1 MMIESQKVLY
11 QAKESATLEGYK
23 ILFFQWNVE
32 RETPCYYFC
41 SDARYKGKIGNLK
54 LKKIHKTCSRFAFDT
69 KQKALDNLIIKKKH
83 QLWHAVRTKAVIGE
97 LLKHIDGKKVDDF
110 KAVENQYYNMID
122 AIEIP
127 DTEAVVN
134 EWFIFD

>member
-1 MMIESQKVLY
+1 MKTEKILY
-11 QAKESATLEGYK
+11 QAKECETESGYE
-23 ILFFQWNVE
+23 ILFYQWVVE

-41 SDARYKGKIGNLK
+41 VDARYKDLKITQK
-54 LKKIHKTCSRFAFDT
+54 IKKIHKTCSRFAFDT

-83 QLWHAVRTKAVIGE
+83 QLWHAVRAKAVIGE
-97 LLKHIDGKKVDDF
+97 LLKHIEGKKVDDF
-110 KAVENQYYNMID
+110 KAVENQYYNRIE

-127 DTEAVVN
+127 GTKEIVN